1 MQALHRGRERL
12 RGARTAL
19 VQAVHGLLHA

>member
-12 RGARTAL
+12 RGERTAL
-19 VQAVHGLLHA
+19 VHAVHGWLHA